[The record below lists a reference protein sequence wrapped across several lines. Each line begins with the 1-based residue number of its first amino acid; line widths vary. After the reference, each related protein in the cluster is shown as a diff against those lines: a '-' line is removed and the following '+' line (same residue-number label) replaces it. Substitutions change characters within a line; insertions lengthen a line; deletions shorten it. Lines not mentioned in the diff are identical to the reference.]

1 MVELIKRKYNESMGM
16 GLLVIFITILAN
28 FFLVKWALIDR
39 QSSFQ
44 EARLSK
50 LLRAT
55 DYLFTA
61 LEHSEVSKAGRTKKN
76 NDFISKQLSLAREE
90 LMSDELKVLRIKSNY
105 QKVNLE

>member
-1 MVELIKRKYNESMGM
+1 MVDLFKRKYSDSMAM

-39 QSSFQ
+39 QNSFQ
-44 EARLSK
+44 EQRFSK

-61 LEHSEVSKAGRTKKN
+61 LEHSEISKAGNVEKSN
-76 NDFISKQLSLAREE
+76 EFISQQLSLARKE
-90 LMSDELKVLRIKSNY
+90 LMSDELKVLRIKLTT
-105 QKVNLE
+105 K

>member
-1 MVELIKRKYNESMGM
+1 MVELFKRKYNDSMAM

-39 QSSFQ
+39 QNSFQ
-44 EARLSK
+44 EQRFSK

-61 LEHSEVSKAGRTKKN
+61 LEHSEISKADKVKKN
-76 NDFISKQLSLAREE
+76 NEFISQQLSLARKE
-90 LMSDELKVLRIKSNY
+90 LMSDELKVLRIKLTT
-105 QKVNLE
+105 KR

>member
-1 MVELIKRKYNESMGM
+1 MVDLFKRKYSDSMAM

-39 QSSFQ
+39 QNSFQ
-44 EARLSK
+44 EQRFSK

-61 LEHSEVSKAGRTKKN
+61 LEHSEISKAGKVEKN
-76 NDFISKQLSLAREE
+76 NGFISQQLSLARKE
-90 LMSDELKVLRIKSNY
+90 LMSDELKILRIKLNT
-105 QKVNLE
+105 KR

>member
-1 MVELIKRKYNESMGM
+1 MVELFKRKYNDSMAM

-39 QSSFQ
+39 QNSFQ
-44 EARLSK
+44 EQRFSK

-61 LEHSEVSKAGRTKKN
+61 LEHSEISKADKVKKN
-76 NDFISKQLSLAREE
+76 NEFISQQLSLARKE
-90 LMSDELKVLRIKSNY
+90 LMSDELKVLRIK
-105 QKVNLE
+105 LTTER

>member
-1 MVELIKRKYNESMGM
+1 MVDLFKRKYSDSMAM

-39 QSSFQ
+39 QNSFQ
-44 EARLSK
+44 EERFSK

-61 LEHSEVSKAGRTKKN
+61 LEHSEISKADKVKKN
-76 NDFISKQLSLAREE
+76 KAFISQQLSLARKE
-90 LMSDELKVLRIKSNY
+90 LMSDELKALRIKLTT
-105 QKVNLE
+105 KR